1 MKLDT
6 SKWQSF
12 ELRELFD
19 ISTPKKKFNAVDVS
33 FDGKYPYIVRSEKNN
48 GIRGYISEDKSFLNK
63 ANTISF
69 GQDTATMFYQ
79 QKPYFT
85 GDKIKIFTFREE
97 YWGQTFNE
105 NIALYLIAVLKIVFS
120 SFNWGSSSYKEEILN
135 GVLLS
140 LPTITKDKP
149 DWEFMENCIKKSK
162 KDIEKL
168 LTIYRALDSNGGG
181 GKIPTYTT
189 SSIIISEEERDFI
202 QGAIMEIAQNLLKD
216 LNCEWGEFKIGKL
229 FSVKS
234 NPQLN
239 KNSFEFVENGEYPY
253 FTRTVYN
260 NGILGYVKYLDEE
273 HKIKGNS
280 IAVGLIAMHFFY
292 MQKDFYAGQF
302 TKTIYPKFKGFNKN
316 IALFF
321 TALFNANKKQYLK
334 NFIVKDFE
342 KDFLNTNIL
351 LSIDSK
357 GNPNFALME
366 SFIKNIETKHTGKL
380 IAYYKYL
387 KLANHNSCAF
397 KASL

>member
-1 MKLDT
+1 
-6 SKWQSF
+6 
-12 ELRELFD
+12 
-19 ISTPKKKFNAVDVS
+19 
-33 FDGKYPYIVRSEKNN
+33 N
-48 GIRGYISEDKSFLNK
+48 GG
-63 ANTISF
+63 
-69 GQDTATMFYQ
+69 G
-79 QKPYFT
+79 
-85 GDKIKIFTFREE
+85 G
-97 YWGQTFNE
+97 
-105 NIALYLIAVLKIVFS
+105 
-120 SFNWGSSSYKEEILN
+120 
-135 GVLLS
+135 
-140 LPTITKDKP
+140 
-149 DWEFMENCIKKSK
+149 
-162 KDIEKL
+162 
-168 LTIYRALDSNGGG
+168 GGG

-351 LSIDSK
+351 LPIDSK

>member
-140 LPTITKDKP
+140 LPTIAKDKP

-181 GKIPTYTT
+181 G
-189 SSIIISEEERDFI
+189 
-202 QGAIMEIAQNLLKD
+202 
-216 LNCEWGEFKIGKL
+216 
-229 FSVKS
+229 VKS
-234 NPQLN
+234 L
-239 KNSFEFVENGEYPY
+239 
-253 FTRTVYN
+253 
-260 NGILGYVKYLDEE
+260 L
-273 HKIKGNS
+273 
-280 IAVGLIAMHFFY
+280 
-292 MQKDFYAGQF
+292 
-302 TKTIYPKFKGFNKN
+302 
-316 IALFF
+316 
-321 TALFNANKKQYLK
+321 
-334 NFIVKDFE
+334 
-342 KDFLNTNIL
+342 IL
-351 LSIDSK
+351 LLALLLAKRNEILYK
-357 GNPNFALME
+357 GLLW
-366 SFIKNIETKHTGKL
+366 K
-380 IAYYKYL
+380 
-387 KLANHNSCAF
+387 
-397 KASL
+397 